1 MAERLNPMTAR
12 FLLAGVV
19 VSLLASGCHRTDVA
33 EMDAHDRESPLL
45 RRAHECQQVGD
56 LDGAIRLYEQSL
68 QDNPRLVSAH
78 MDLAVLLQDHRK
90 DYMGAIYH
98 YRRYEALRPETEK
111 QAMIRDRIR
120 VAEQLLVAQL
130 LNRGDVAVSR
140 DQQKLVAEIERLN
153 QRLSLVEGEK
163 AALQDQKGTLERALA
178 DQKTETDRLRRLVD
192 RLQLPSSSGIDTREH
207 SVLPRLESSGASSLT
222 RPLAPAPRPIR
233 IDPVKEP
240 PPLPP
245 ATTEPAPVAKPPEPA
260 VAASTDPV
268 SASTR
273 TYVVQPGDSLFRI
286 AERVYGDPM
295 QWKKVRD
302 ANKDRIDPEGRLRA
316 GQVLVVPP

>member
-1 MAERLNPMTAR
+1 MTAR
-12 FLLAGVV
+12 FLLAGVMV
-19 VSLLASGCHRTDVA
+19 TVLASGCRRTDVA
-33 EMDAHDRESPLL
+33 EMDARDRESPLL

-163 AALQDQKGTLERALA
+163 AALQDQKGTLERVLA

-192 RLQLPSSSGIDTREH
+192 RLQLPSSSGIDTRER
-207 SVLPRLESSGASSLT
+207 SVLPRLEPSGASSLT
-222 RPLAPAPRPIR
+222 RPLAPAPAPHPIR
-233 IDPVKEP
+233 IDPVREP
-240 PPLPP
+240 LAAPLTSP
-245 ATTEPAPVAKPPEPA
+245 EPVAAAKPPEPA
-260 VAASTDPV
+260 GAASPEPV

-295 QWKKVRD
+295 QWKRVRD

>member
-1 MAERLNPMTAR
+1 MTAR
-12 FLLAGVV
+12 FLLAGVMV
-19 VSLLASGCHRTDVA
+19 TVLASGCRRTDVA
-33 EMDAHDRESPLL
+33 EMDARDRESPLL

-163 AALQDQKGTLERALA
+163 AALQDQKGTLERVLA

-192 RLQLPSSSGIDTREH
+192 RLQLPSSSGIDTRER
-207 SVLPRLESSGASSLT
+207 SVLPRLEPSGASSLT
-222 RPLAPAPRPIR
+222 RPLAPAPAPHPIR
-233 IDPVKEP
+233 IDPVREP
-240 PPLPP
+240 P
-245 ATTEPAPVAKPPEPA
+245 AG
-260 VAASTDPV
+260 AASPEPV

-286 AERVYGDPM
+286 AERVYGDPI
-295 QWKKVRD
+295 QWKRVRD

>member
-1 MAERLNPMTAR
+1 MTTR
-12 FLLAGVV
+12 FLLAGVMV
-19 VSLLASGCHRTDVA
+19 TILASGCHRTDVA
-33 EMDAHDRESPLL
+33 EMDARDRESPLL
-45 RRAHECQQVGD
+45 RRAQECQQIGD
-56 LDGAIRLYEQSL
+56 LDGSIRFYEQSL

-98 YRRYEALRPETEK
+98 YRRYEALRPATEK

-120 VAEQLLVAQL
+120 VAEQLLAAQL

-153 QRLSLVEGEK
+153 QRLSRIEGEK
-163 AALQDQKGTLERALA
+163 AALQDQKGTLEQALA

-192 RLQLPSSSGIDTREH
+192 RLQLPSSSGIDTRER
-207 SVLPRLESSGASSLT
+207 SVLPRLEASGGSSLT
-222 RPLAPAPRPIR
+222 RPLAPAPAPRPIR
-233 IDPVKEP
+233 IEPAREP
-240 PPLPP
+240 PASPP
-245 ATTEPAPVAKPPEPA
+245 AAPEPIPSVKPPEPA
-260 VAASTDPV
+260 GTASPEPA

-286 AERVYGDPM
+286 AERVYGDPL